1 MAASACFS
9 AGAVI
14 LRDRARISSISA
26 PRSLYSSKNGL
37 IFQSHKSRSF
47 TENRSR
53 SARGVPAARS
63 FGDLPVEEGD
73 GVWIQR
79 LEAIGGVL
87 SSLFPVWVGIACVA
101 ALVRPSAFLWI
112 KGQLQMVGI
121 TITMLGMGMTLSIDD
136 LKGAL
141 SMPREVAAGVFL
153 QYTIMPLTGAT
164 VARVLGLPSHYAA
177 GLVLVSC
184 CPGGTASNVVTY
196 LARGNVALSV
206 IMTAISTFL
215 AVVMTPLLTAKLA
228 GQYVAVDANA
238 LVLSTLQVVLLPV
251 LTGAGMAHYLPGL
264 VRILSPLAP
273 TVAVVTIAAVCAGA
287 IAQSAA
293 AITTTGAQI
302 FVAVAMLHASGFLL
316 GYLAAKVIRFSEST
330 ARTISIEVGMQNS
343 VLGVVLANQHFT
355 SPLTAVP
362 CAISSVCHSVFG
374 SALAGFW
381 QASSQGPSES

>member
-1 MAASACFS
+1 
-9 AGAVI
+9 
-14 LRDRARISSISA
+14 
-26 PRSLYSSKNGL
+26 
-37 IFQSHKSRSF
+37 
-47 TENRSR
+47 
-53 SARGVPAARS
+53 
-63 FGDLPVEEGD
+63 
-73 GVWIQR
+73 
-79 LEAIGGVL
+79 
-87 SSLFPVWVGIACVA
+87 
-101 ALVRPSAFLWI
+101 
-112 KGQLQMVGI
+112 
-121 TITMLGMGMTLSIDD
+121 MLGMGMTLSIDD